1 MNIAVQTAVMAATMH
16 NSNSVAADL
25 PPGPMPVWALLIVVM
40 MLVAF
45 AGFVSWIFYQLW
57 KLK

>member
-16 NSNSVAADL
+16 SNNVAADL
-25 PPGPMPVWALLIVVM
+25 PPGPMPVWALMIVVT

-45 AGFVSWIFYQLW
+45 VGFVSWIFYQLW

>member
-16 NSNSVAADL
+16 GNSVPADI
-25 PPGPMPVWALLIVVM
+25 PSGPMPVWALVILLT
-40 MLVAF
+40 MLLAF
-45 AGFVSWIFYQLW
+45 VGCVSWLFYQLW

>member
-16 NSNSVAADL
+16 GNNVAADM
-25 PPGPMPVWALLIVVM
+25 PSEPMPVWALVILLVMLLAFFGCVGWLI
-40 MLVAF
+40 
-45 AGFVSWIFYQLW
+45 YQLW

>member
-16 NSNSVAADL
+16 GNSVPDDTL
-25 PPGPMPVWALLIVVM
+25 SGPMPVWALVILFTLLLTFIGCM
-40 MLVAF
+40 GWLV
-45 AGFVSWIFYQLW
+45 YQLW

>member
-16 NSNSVAADL
+16 NNTVAADL
-25 PPGPMPVWALLIVVM
+25 PPGPMPVWALMILVTL
-40 MLVAF
+40 LVAF
-45 AGFVSWIFYQLW
+45 AGFVFWIFYQLW